1 MYVRLVADLVVVVDD
16 EETRRAPLSAC
27 TTIESWDLFHSNLV
41 CSFAAD
47 SQTQ

>member
-16 EETRRAPLSAC
+16 EETRRAPLS